1 MLGGKLVR
9 LRAYKKEDMIL
20 AQKYVNDPETK
31 ILLQSSV
38 PYPYTIEDQGKWYEN
53 ISALKDTYD
62 FAIETLNGVYLGSC
76 GINSVDWKN
85 SKVEVG
91 MFIGDKPYWG
101 RGYGTDTMKIL
112 LKFIFEQMNINRVG
126 LSVFSYNERAIASYK
141 KCGFIEEGI
150 VREVIFCNGK
160 YHDEVIMSVLKRE
173 YM

>member
-1 MLGGKLVR
+1 LILCGKDDNIFYRNNFLGGSVMLGGKLVR

-85 SKVEVG
+85 SKVKVG
-91 MFIGDKPYWG
+91 IFIGDKTYWG
-101 RGYGTDTMKIL
+101 RGYGTDAMKIL
-112 LKFIFEQMNINRVG
+112 LKFIFQLHSFILMIYITKSPIFPVSLTCY
-126 LSVFSYNERAIASYK
+126 LSVVLNYNFY
-141 KCGFIEEGI
+141 FI
-150 VREVIFCNGK
+150 
-160 YHDEVIMSVLKRE
+160 
-173 YM
+173 